1 MEILKCNL
9 LYAMLSFSLGSI
21 WLWFFLCHFLC
32 STVVNSRF
40 PSFASSLLHL
50 SPVVV
55 VVACLFA
62 CPAFLPPLLCRALPS
77 HLPPLLQSHQ
87 PRSHLGWGGQMG
99 RRSQAD
105 CPKHWRASCPFTRP
119 RPVVV
124 PASQQSLPVLYVSVS
139 Q

>member
-1 MEILKCNL
+1 MFLYSFL
-9 LYAMLSFSLGSI
+9 LVI
-21 WLWFFLCHFLC
+21 WLLFFLCHSC
-32 STVVNSRF
+32 SIVVNRQF
-40 PSFASSLLHL
+40 PSFVSSLLNL

-62 CPAFLPPLLCRALPS
+62 CPAFLPLLLCRVLPS

-87 PRSHLGWGGQMG
+87 PHSHPGWGGQMG
-99 RRSQAD
+99 RRLRVD
-105 CPKHWRASCPFTRP
+105 CLKHWRASCPFTRP
-119 RPVVV
+119 HPVAV